1 MSVEEEAVAGSPPR
15 QPVYHRRESP
25 SQTPADA
32 AQQEASSEIWGRPS
46 IWSDIPKVKA
56 YTGPL
61 PENVRGIEFTTD
73 VPPDPGNAP
82 GRPEWS
88 GPRPG
93 VVVEEGFAKLRC
105 VVTRNNQ
112 R

>member
-1 MSVEEEAVAGSPPR
+1 MTGGAPR
-15 QPVYHRRESP
+15 WLICHRRESP

-32 AQQEASSEIWGRPS
+32 AQQEASNEIWGRPS

-56 YTGPL
+56 YSGPL
-61 PENVRGIEFTTD
+61 PEDVRGIEFTTD
-73 VPPDPGNAP
+73 VPPDPGCAP

-93 VVVEEGFAKLRC
+93 VVVESGFAKLRC
-105 VVTRNNQ
+105 EVTRNTQ